1 MNLIVGD
8 SHSNCI
14 NFDNSIHILCSAG
27 SAKGLNNQNSISK
40 YNNTIINNIKNN
52 NYSKLFFMFG
62 GVDVDFCFIHKYL
75 KNNNINY
82 KEFNLNVIHN
92 YLNFIKSNFFDKS
105 VIILSVGLPCLD
117 DNNFIDGMLNGHINQ
132 LENEDLEILKNN
144 LLNCKVLPDIYKRTE
159 ITLHFNKLL
168 KQEIIKLKKSNI
180 KYLDITSFTYDCN
193 LNRIKDDYFTR
204 NDHHNYVRNEHINE
218 IINEY
223 LLNIK

>member
-1 MNLIVGD
+1 
-8 SHSNCI
+8 
-14 NFDNSIHILCSAG
+14 
-27 SAKGLNNQNSISK
+27 
-40 YNNTIINNIKNN
+40 
-52 NYSKLFFMFG
+52 
-62 GVDVDFCFIHKYL
+62 
-75 KNNNINY
+75 
-82 KEFNLNVIHN
+82 
-92 YLNFIKSNFFDKS
+92 
-105 VIILSVGLPCLD
+105 
-117 DNNFIDGMLNGHINQ
+117 
-132 LENEDLEILKNN
+132 
-144 LLNCKVLPDIYKRTE
+144 IYKRTE